1 MVICTLWCKT
11 HQRSGFTG
19 EKKILQD
26 PSIQGVKQVY
36 EGLIRFQ
43 HWKFHSKQFQ
53 KLVNQDGEK
62 ILSHTK

>member
-1 MVICTLWCKT
+1 MHTVVQNTPKKWIYWK
-11 HQRSGFTG
+11 
-19 EKKILQD
+19 KKILQD
-26 PSIQGVKQVY
+26 PSIQGVNKQVY